1 MRSDN
6 EQKGG
11 LVMSDKKAILSPL
24 PGVFYRK
31 PSPELP
37 DYAKEGD
44 VIKAGEVVGLI
55 EVMKN
60 FYEIKAEEDV
70 LIEQFVVENETIVD
84 AGQELVLVKSQAS

>member
-1 MRSDN
+1 M
-6 EQKGG
+6 
-11 LVMSDKKAILSPL
+11 
-24 PGVFYRK
+24 
-31 PSPELP
+31 P

-70 LIEQFVVENETIVD
+70 LIEQFVVENDTIVD
-84 AGQELVLVKSQAS
+84 AYQELVLVKSQAS